1 MTGRLLGFCLD
12 AAKMQAKK
20 MAVVSKITGGLVVL
34 DGNKPE
40 VSNCIKC
47 GRCLQV
53 CPAGIK
59 PVMIEKNYLLGN
71 LIACKALYATEC
83 IACGSCSYICP
94 ARRELAFH
102 VVSAREAVRAKIRE
116 EAAQH
121 A

>member
-1 MTGRLLGFCLD
+1 
-12 AAKMQAKK
+12 
-20 MAVVSKITGGLVVL
+20 
-34 DGNKPE
+34 
-40 VSNCIKC
+40 
-47 GRCLQV
+47 
-53 CPAGIK
+53 
-59 PVMIEKNYLLGN
+59 MIEKNFLLGN
-71 LIACKALYATEC
+71 LIVCKALYATEC